1 MASAEEILEFWLGP
15 EAQRDRVP
23 ESVSQRWWKK
33 SPELDA
39 EIRER
44 FAEDVQR
51 AGRGELDDWVKTP
64 RGRLAVVILLD
75 QFTRNIHR
83 DSGAMYEHDGM
94 ALRIAEGGIDRGD
107 DRQLR
112 MHERQFLYM
121 PLMHA
126 ESLPAQERCCELFEQ
141 LARDAPWLDVRDFA
155 VRHRDIVARFGRF
168 PHRNALLGRETT
180 PEEAEF
186 LKQPGSS
193 F

>member
-1 MASAEEILEFWLGP
+1 MASADEILEFWLGP
-15 EAQRDRVP
+15 EQERDRVP
-23 ESVSQRWWKK
+23 ESVTRRWWRK
-33 SPELDA
+33 SAELDA

-44 FAEDVQR
+44 FGDDVER
-51 AGRGELDDWVKTP
+51 AGRGELDSWLQTP

-83 DSGAMYEHDGM
+83 DSGAMYDHDAA
-94 ALRIAEGGIDRGD
+94 ALRIAEEGIERGD
-107 DRQLR
+107 DRALR

-126 ESLPAQERCCELFEQ
+126 ESPPAQERCCELFEQ
-141 LARDAPWLDVRDFA
+141 LASEAPWLDVRDFA

-168 PHRNALLGRETT
+168 PHRNELLGRETT
-180 PEEAEF
+180 PDEAEF